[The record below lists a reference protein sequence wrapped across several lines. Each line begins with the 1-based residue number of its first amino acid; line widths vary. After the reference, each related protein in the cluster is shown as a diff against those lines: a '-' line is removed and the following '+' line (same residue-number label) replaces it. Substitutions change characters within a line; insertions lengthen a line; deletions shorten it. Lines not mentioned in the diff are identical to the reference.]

1 MENTAEGPDRVRLL
15 TIVGPTAT
23 GKSDLSIRLAS
34 EFRGEIIN
42 ADSRLVYRGMD
53 IGTAKPS
60 PEEMAL
66 VPHHLI
72 NLIPPT
78 QSHNL
83 AAYLRAA
90 RNTIRDIAGRGAMPI
105 LVGGSGQYVWALLE
119 GWNVPEIP
127 IDTHLRAELEQM
139 LAQRGLDFLQ
149 RQLLRLDPAADSK
162 VDMQNPRR
170 VLRAVER
177 AIATGDAM
185 AGATKSDQPPYDA
198 LIIGLSAT
206 RDVLRSRITR
216 RIDAMLDAGWLDEVR
231 ALVGM
236 GIGVKTQS
244 MYSIGYREM
253 LQHISGKIGLDEAKE
268 LTVKATMRLVDSQE
282 NWFKKSD
289 SRIKWFDIRTA
300 DYAVNARFAFV
311 EWYGN
316 EQSEQPRR

>member
-1 MENTAEGPDRVRLL
+1 MESTAEGPDRIRLL
-15 TIVGPTAT
+15 AIVGPTAT

-60 PEEMAL
+60 PEEMAR

-78 QSHNL
+78 QSYNL
-83 AAYLRAA
+83 ADYLRVA
-90 RNTIRDIAGRGAMPI
+90 RTAIRDIADRGAIPI

-127 IDTHLRAELEQM
+127 IDTQLRAELEQL

-149 RQLLRLDPAADSK
+149 HQLLRLDPVADSK

-185 AGATKSDQPPYDA
+185 AGATKSDQPPYDT

-216 RIDAMLDAGWLDEVR
+216 RIDAMLEAGWLDEVR
-231 ALVGM
+231 ALAGM

-253 LQHISGKIGLDEAKE
+253 LQYISGEIGLDEAKE
-268 LTVKATMRLVDSQE
+268 LTVKATVRLVDSQE
-282 NWFKKSD
+282 NWFKKFD
-289 SRIKWFDIRTA
+289 SRIKWFDIRAA
-300 DYAVNARFAFV
+300 DYAVNAKRAFA
-311 EWYGN
+311 EWYGKKH
-316 EQSEQPRR
+316 SVRPRR